1 MFYLHHLHHSTF
13 GSECALWWSL
23 VDRHLHCIVDVVID
37 SSISIILIIMIPTSS
52 FAFKSLARDAIPGTV
67 TDRQTDRQSASKS
80 AFNIVVLEY
89 IEVSAG
95 WGLCSFGASQISCWW
110 VRFFCTSHGWFA
122 GAAAIRFIVEEVWY
136 AIFIWMQ
143 VSHVLF
149 YFNTNKGIYL
159 FWKFRFF
166 FLFPGI
172 FDVAEYFIKIFQ
184 MLKIKRNQ
192 SYDFNLSKTTCCYS
206 MKAERQKCVN
216 YILII

>member
-1 MFYLHHLHHSTF
+1 MYTFELNVRWMCLHTCHPSMQSNFHRVTYISFFNHCQTKGPAWYALIRVSMTIWLCGKVGVIKQTKELLEYVAHLVLFYLHHLHHSTF

-95 WGLCSFGASQISCWW
+95 
-110 VRFFCTSHGWFA
+110 
-122 GAAAIRFIVEEVWY
+122 
-136 AIFIWMQ
+136 
-143 VSHVLF
+143 
-149 YFNTNKGIYL
+149 
-159 FWKFRFF
+159 
-166 FLFPGI
+166 
-172 FDVAEYFIKIFQ
+172 
-184 MLKIKRNQ
+184 
-192 SYDFNLSKTTCCYS
+192 
-206 MKAERQKCVN
+206 
-216 YILII
+216 